1 VAIRF
6 LMNELD
12 NIEGKIRKRFQAI
25 NSGSACGGE
34 SARDRRMLDYHALQ
48 IRVIWSLMRSTR
60 NEILSIFES
69 HTDGHVRSDQRAPAS
84 NADRPDCMFVGE
96 EVEVIAE
103 LSRRW
108 SLWCRQYESK
118 GFVSVS

>member
-6 LMNELD
+6 LLSELD
-12 NIEGKIRKRFQAI
+12 NIEGKIRKRSQAI
-25 NSGSACGGE
+25 NSNSANAGE
-34 SARDRRMLDYHALQ
+34 AGKYRQMLDFHTLQ
-48 IRVIWSLMRSTR
+48 IRVIWSLMRLTR

-69 HTDGHVRSDQRAPAS
+69 YADSHVRSDQRVAAMDVHKP
-84 NADRPDCMFVGE
+84 DRLFVGE

-108 SLWCRQYESK
+108 NLWSRQYESE
-118 GFVSVS
+118 GFASLP